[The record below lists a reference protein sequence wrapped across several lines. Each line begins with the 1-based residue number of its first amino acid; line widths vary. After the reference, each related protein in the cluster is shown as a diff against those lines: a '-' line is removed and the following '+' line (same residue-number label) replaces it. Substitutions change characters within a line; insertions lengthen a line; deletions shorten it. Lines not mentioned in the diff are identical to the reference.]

1 MPIEESIAAWQA
13 AKEHGTLT
21 DVRVVRLAGT
31 DHLPTVG
38 GRADP
43 RAISTV
49 YSDTLAEWVNT
60 LHMLNTEPGES

>member
-60 LHMLNTEPGES
+60 LTC